1 MSGKAKKQDDK
12 AMTVAGHLRELRTRL
27 FWSVLVFVAL
37 SVLCFVFIQR
47 FVDAALALS
56 SGFDFV
62 YLSPSELL
70 TSYMKLSLVLG
81 LVLASPFILWQIW
94 AFVQPGLTRREASS
108 ARSAIIAGF
117 VFFLLG
123 VVFCYALILPLTLQ
137 FLYSFNGSRDITASI
152 SFNNYMNF
160 ILGMLVAFGV
170 VFEMPVL
177 SFLLSRLGLLK
188 PQVLVKGRKYAVLVV
203 FLVAAVITPPD
214 VLSQVMTAIPMLGL
228 YELSIIVSRAAY
240 KKHAE
245 EDEDEEDEDEED
257 GEE

>member
-1 MSGKAKKQDDK
+1 
-12 AMTVAGHLRELRTRL
+12 MTVAGHLHELRTRL
-27 FWSVLVFVAL
+27 VWCVLVFLAL
-37 SVLCFVFIQR
+37 SVLCFVFIQH

-56 SGFDFV
+56 SGFEFV

-70 TSYMKLSLVLG
+70 TSYMKLSLILG
-81 LVLASPFILWQIW
+81 LVLSSPFILWQIW
-94 AFVQPGLTRREASS
+94 AFVQPGLTKKEASS

-123 VVFCYALILPLTLQ
+123 VLFCYLLILPLTLE

-177 SFLLSRLGLLK
+177 SFLLSRLGFL
-188 PQVLVKGRKYAVLVV
+188 PPSILVKGRKFAILIV
-203 FLVAAVITPPD
+203 FLVAAIITPPD
-214 VLSQVMTAIPMLGL
+214 VLSQIMTAVPMLGL

-240 KKHAE
+240 RKRE
-245 EDEDEEDEDEED
+245 EDEDEEDDEQEEMDEES
-257 GEE
+257 E

>member
-1 MSGKAKKQDDK
+1 
-12 AMTVAGHLRELRTRL
+12 MTVAGHLRELRQRL

-81 LVLASPFILWQIW
+81 LVLSSPFILWQIW
-94 AFVQPGLTRREASS
+94 AFVQPGLTRVEAAS

-123 VVFCYALILPLTLQ
+123 VVFCYVLILPLTLQ
-137 FLYSFNGSRDITASI
+137 FLYSFNGSKDISASI

-188 PQVLVKGRKYAVLVV
+188 PKLLVKGRKFAILIV
-203 FLVAAVITPPD
+203 FLVAAIITPPD
-214 VLSQVMTAIPMLGL
+214 VLSQIMTAIPMLGL

-240 KKHAE
+240 KRRLADE
-245 EDEDEEDEDEED
+245 DEDEDEDDEDEEDDE
-257 GEE
+257 

>member
-1 MSGKAKKQDDK
+1 
-12 AMTVAGHLRELRTRL
+12 MTVAGHLRELRARL

-70 TSYMKLSLVLG
+70 TSYMKLALVLG
-81 LVLASPFILWQIW
+81 LVLSSPFILWQIW
-94 AFVQPGLTRREASS
+94 AFVQPGLTRQEAAS

-123 VVFCYALILPLTLQ
+123 VVFCYILILPLTLQ
-137 FLYSFNGSRDITASI
+137 FLYNFNGSRDITASI

-188 PQVLVKGRKYAVLVV
+188 PTILVKGRKYAILIV
-203 FLVAAVITPPD
+203 FLVAALITPPD
-214 VLSQVMTAIPMLGL
+214 VLSQIMTAIPMLGL
-228 YELSIIVSRAAY
+228 YELSIVVSRAAY
-240 KKHAE
+240 KKRAE
-245 EDEDEEDEDEED
+245 DEDGEDEDEDDEEDEEDE
-257 GEE
+257 